1 MMGQLMNAMRAQSM
15 LAESGRASVR
25 IGIVS
30 SYDHANYCAKVRLQ
44 PEDPDNPEASET
56 GWLPVVSPWVGNG
69 WGMFAP
75 VTPGD
80 VVEVQF
86 QEDHVEVG
94 FVCQRFFNDQT
105 RPLDVPSGEFWLV
118 HKSGSFLKLMNDG
131 KFLVNGQAEI
141 DATAPTIN
149 ITATGNITAQAG
161 GNATVQAAGT
171 ATIQAPSIILKNAGA
186 ALKKLCTDVFMTLF
200 NGHTHP
206 YSGGNTGQPNQQ
218 ASAGTHTTNIVQA
231 E

>member
-1 MMGQLMNAMRAQSM
+1 MMGRMLNVMRAQAQM
-15 LAESGRASVR
+15 AENGRASVR
-25 IGIVS
+25 HAIVS
-30 SYDHANYCAKVRLQ
+30 SYDPGSYCVKVRIQ
-44 PEDPDNPEASET
+44 PEDTET

-69 WGMFAP
+69 WGLFAP
-75 VTPGD
+75 PSIGD
-80 VVEVQF
+80 LVEVQF
-86 QEDHVEVG
+86 QEDDFEAG
-94 FVCQRFFNDQT
+94 FVCQRFYNDT
-105 RPLDVPSGEFWLV
+105 DRPLTVQSGEFWLV
-118 HKSGSFLKLMNDG
+118 HQSGAFFKLTNDG
-131 KFLVNGQAEI
+131 KVLINGHTEI

-186 ALKKLCTDVFMTLF
+186 ALKKLCTEVFMALY
-200 NGHTHP
+200 NGHTHTSSA
-206 YSGGNTGQPNQQ
+206 SGSQTSTPTQQ

>member
-1 MMGQLMNAMRAQSM
+1 MMGALLNTMRAQAA
-15 LAESGRASVR
+15 LAGSGKASVR
-25 IGIVS
+25 LGIVS
-30 SYDHANYCAKVRLQ
+30 SYDHANCCAKVRLQ
-44 PEDPDNPEASET
+44 PDDVET

-75 VTPGD
+75 PTPGD
-80 VVEVQF
+80 LVEVQF
-86 QEDHVEVG
+86 QEDHIEAG
-94 FVCQRFFNDQT
+94 FVCQRFYNDSD

-118 HKSGSFLKLMNDG
+118 HKTGSFMKLMNDG

-186 ALKKLCTDVFMTLF
+186 ALKKLCTEVFMNLF
-200 NGHTHP
+200 NSHTHTSSAAGSQTSVP
-206 YSGGNTGQPNQQ
+206 TQQ

>member
-1 MMGQLMNAMRAQSM
+1 MMNQLMNTMRAQAA
-15 LAESGRASVR
+15 LASSGRASVR
-25 IGIVS
+25 LGIVS
-30 SYDHANYCAKVRLQ
+30 SYDHANYCAKVRVQ
-44 PEDPDNPEASET
+44 PEDTET
-56 GWLPVVSPWVGNG
+56 GWLPVTSPWIGNG

-75 VTPGD
+75 PTPGD
-80 VVEVQF
+80 LVEVQF
-86 QEDHVEVG
+86 QEDSFEAG
-94 FVCQRFFNDQT
+94 FVVGRFYNDSD

-118 HKSGSFLKLMNDG
+118 HQSGSFIKLMNDG
-131 KFLVNGQAEI
+131 KLLVNGHAEI

-186 ALKKLCTDVFMTLF
+186 ALKKLCTEVFMALY
-200 NGHTHP
+200 NGHTHTSAA
-206 YSGGNTGQPNQQ
+206 SGSQTSPPTQQ
-218 ASAGTHTTNIVQA
+218 AAAGTHTTNIVQA